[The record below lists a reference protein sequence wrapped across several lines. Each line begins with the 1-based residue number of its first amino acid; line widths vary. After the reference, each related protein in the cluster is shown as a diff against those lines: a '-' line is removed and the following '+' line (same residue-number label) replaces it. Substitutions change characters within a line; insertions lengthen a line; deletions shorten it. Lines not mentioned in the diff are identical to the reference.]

1 MFLNNEAMVKF
12 ATQIEEAVL
21 GELRQA
27 AKETGQSISKIVNDA
42 VAEHLSRLRVRPAF
56 REAMDEVLDEHDELL
71 NRLAK

>member
-21 GELRQA
+21 GELRQDA
-27 AKETGQSISKIVNDA
+27 TETGQSISKIVNDA

>member
-27 AKETGQSISKIVNDA
+27 ATETGQSISKIVNDA